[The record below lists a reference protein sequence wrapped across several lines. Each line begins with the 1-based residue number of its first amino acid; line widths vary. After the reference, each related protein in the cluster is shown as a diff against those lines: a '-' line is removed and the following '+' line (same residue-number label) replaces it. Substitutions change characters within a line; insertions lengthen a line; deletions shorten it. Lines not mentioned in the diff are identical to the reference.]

1 MSGVNEENVRR
12 VARLAR
18 IAYSEADDRLAVRDF
33 NRILDFVDVLQK
45 VDVSGVLPTAQ
56 VTGLQDVLREDI
68 VRPSSVKPDELLKRA
83 PRTENR
89 YIVVK
94 RVLT

>member
-1 MSGVNEENVRR
+1 
-12 VARLAR
+12 
-18 IAYSEADDRLAVRDF
+18 VRDF

-45 VDVSGVLPTAQ
+45 VDVSGVAPTAQ
-56 VTGLQDVLREDI
+56 VTGLQDVLRDDI
-68 VRPSSVKPDELLKRA
+68 VKPSVVKPDELLKRA
-83 PRTENR
+83 PRTENG